1 MSLVSARKTNVDVS
15 EAKIDHLNK
24 LVETP
29 REEIDPACSTML
41 IKEEPESLSNALQLI
56 TDNCYEI
63 QCSGCH
69 LKANLDDFL
78 RHLCD

>member
-15 EAKIDHLNK
+15 EAKTDHLNK

-29 REEIDPACSTML
+29 REEFDPASSTML

-63 QCSGCH
+63 
-69 LKANLDDFL
+69 
-78 RHLCD
+78 